1 MALRVLSTLPE
12 SREECL
18 GAYIFWWAN
27 HKSLNVRFG
36 ELFDSPNLNI
46 QALTFDA
53 SVKLVRLLHRWRF
66 YSEIDVLLPKMISFL
81 RAFHLDGRTHIVE
94 PRIMD
99 LVELARYHTDR
110 FLMQLDVVLDCMF
123 RIAVTADGNI
133 FLTFQAIKIIKM
145 LDEQALRRVSEF
157 LVELSVE
164 ARCSIF
170 QNCVRLLLCIADVP
184 AWYDVESTSSGYMGI
199 SEKYRLGKFLLFRV
213 CWHSP
218 EDIPLSIGFEMV
230 PQYLISENWQVRH
243 AGLIVF
249 AATVSACGRPEMICD
264 HAERVLEISLTD
276 AHPRVLWAAID
287 AIICLTS
294 DSDQKHVRY
303 LNKFVPRLVAIIRSA
318 SIYPRLQLHAVIVTG
333 RLIKYCGDEEVKS
346 FSEDLVPE
354 LLKFLKRGGKFRE
367 EATETLRPLAVSFS
381 VVLRKYYQE
390 TVDSLK
396 PLISQLLL
404 GAKSIESLS
413 YIFSAFLWDHSALSL
428 LKNAGEVTTTIN
440 FFFGTTY

>member
-1 MALRVLSTLPE
+1 
-12 SREECL
+12 
-18 GAYIFWWAN
+18 
-27 HKSLNVRFG
+27 
-36 ELFDSPNLNI
+36 
-46 QALTFDA
+46 
-53 SVKLVRLLHRWRF
+53 
-66 YSEIDVLLPKMISFL
+66 
-81 RAFHLDGRTHIVE
+81 
-94 PRIMD
+94 
-99 LVELARYHTDR
+99 
-110 FLMQLDVVLDCMF
+110 
-123 RIAVTADGNI
+123 
-133 FLTFQAIKIIKM
+133 M

-157 LVELSVE
+157 LVELSAE

-354 LLKFLKRGGKFRE
+354 LLKFLKFYANNHLQRGGKFRE

-428 LKNAGEVTTTIN
+428 LKNAGEVFLVVFRIANNWTDTDRRLKIHILKALSQLCRLPRLEADKFLNEIMPLLIPTLEDIDPYM
-440 FFFGTTY
+440 FGFKYSLQL